1 MVAVEIAAIEPAD
14 LTLSTIAKHFS
25 DEEAA
30 WAFLEQTKWPN
41 GPVCPRCGVVGNAYF
56 LTPKQGARTTRTG
69 KTTYRRLWKCGA
81 CRQQFSVLVGTV
93 MEDSKIPVSK
103 WLLAIHML
111 NAGKNGV
118 SALELS
124 RTLGIGYRAAWFMAH
139 RIRYAMAP
147 QPSEQEQ
154 PPTRLQGVVE
164 ADETYI
170 GGRARGKRG
179 RGAANKTPVVTLV
192 ERNGEAR
199 SQVVTNVTGEN
210 VRAILQR
217 HVEADATLMTDGY
230 QIYRQPGQAFA
241 AHHTVDHGAGEY
253 ARTVGEG
260 ETAVRAHIN
269 TAEGYFSQLKR
280 SLDGT
285 HHHVSEKHL
294 PRYLAEF
301 DYRYSTRKIKDGE
314 RTVRTIRQVAGKR
327 LRYRSQQGHGATLT
341 Y

>member
-1 MVAVEIAAIEPAD
+1 MVAEITEIAAIAPED

-41 GPVCPRCGVVGNAYF
+41 GPVCPCCGVVDNAYF
-56 LTPKQGARTTRTG
+56 LTPKRGARTTRTG
-69 KTTYRRLWKCGA
+69 KPTSRRLWKCGA

-147 QPSEQEQ
+147 QQAQAQE
-154 PPTRLQGVVE
+154 PLQGVVE

-192 ERNGEAR
+192 ERTGEAR

-210 VRAILQR
+210 VKAILQR
-217 HVEADATLMTDGY
+217 QVEADATLMTDSFPV
-230 QIYRQPGQAFA
+230 YRQPGKDFA

-253 ARTVGEG
+253 ARSIEPVGEG
-260 ETAVRAHIN
+260 ETAIRAHIN

-314 RTVRTIRQVAGKR
+314 RTVRTIRQVTGKR
-327 LRYRSQQGHGATLT
+327 LQYQVAIKLANE
-341 Y
+341 